1 MFKNYSLKNY
11 NSFRV
16 NHKANFFLKIE
27 NNKSLINFLS
37 DKKFKNE
44 KKLIIGGGSNILFT
58 KDYEGVILYSCIKG
72 IHILEENDNHIKVK
86 VGSGENWDDFVK
98 FCVNKNWYGIENL
111 SLIPGSVGAVPI
123 QNIGAYGVEVKDYIY
138 DVNGIDL
145 KNNTK
150 KTYSNK
156 SCDFEYRDS
165 IFKRELKNNFFVTEV
180 TFILNKNKKF
190 TLNYSELKNINSQN
204 LTIQNVRDKI
214 IEIRNSK
221 LPDPK
226 LLANAGSFFKNPVIN
241 IKIAKKIKEKYNDFK
256 YYQINESMVKISAA
270 WLIEK
275 SGWKGHKEKNIGV
288 YNKHALVLVNYSS
301 ENGKDIKILS
311 KKIKENVLEKF
322 NVTLEKEV
330 NVF

>member
-27 NNKSLINFLS
+27 NDKSLIDFLS

-72 IHILEENDNHIKVK
+72 IHILEENDNHIKLK

-111 SLIPGSVGAVPI
+111 SLIPGSVGAAPI
-123 QNIGAYGVEVKDYIY
+123 QNIGAYGVEIKDYIY

-145 KNNTK
+145 KNNLK
-150 KTYSNK
+150 KTYTNK

-190 TLNYSELKNINSQN
+190 TLDYSELKNINGQN

-241 IKIAKKIKEKYNDFK
+241 IKIAKNIKEKYNDFK

-301 ENGKDIKILS
+301 ENGK
-311 KKIKENVLEKF
+311 F
-322 NVTLEKEV
+322 
-330 NVF
+330 

>member
-37 DKKFKNE
+37 DKKFENE

-58 KDYEGVILYSCIKG
+58 KNYEGVILYSCIKG

-98 FCVNKNWYGIENL
+98 FCVSKNWYGIENL

-190 TLNYSELKNINSQN
+190 TLDYSELKNINSQS

-221 LPDPK
+221 LPNPK
-226 LLANAGSFFKNPVIN
+226 SLANAGSFFKNPVIN

-256 YYQINESMVKISAA
+256 YYQINESIVKISAA

-311 KKIKENVLEKF
+311 KKIKESVLEKF

>member
-27 NNKSLINFLS
+27 NNKSLIDFLS

-44 KKLIIGGGSNILFT
+44 KKLILGGGSNILFT
-58 KDYEGVILYSCIKG
+58 KDFEGVILYSCIKG
-72 IHILEENDNHIKVK
+72 IHILEENNNHIKVK

-98 FCVNKNWYGIENL
+98 FCVTKNWYGIENL
-111 SLIPGSVGAVPI
+111 SLIPGSVGAAPI
-123 QNIGAYGVEVKDYIY
+123 QNIGAYGVEIKDYIY

-145 KNNTK
+145 KNNIK

-156 SCDFEYRDS
+156 SCNFEYRDS

-180 TFILNKNKKF
+180 TFVLMKNKKF
-190 TLNYSELKNINSQN
+190 TLDYSELKNINSQG
-204 LTIQNVRDKI
+204 LTIQNIRDKI

-226 LLANAGSFFKNPVIN
+226 LLANAGSFFKNPIIN
-241 IKIAKKIKEKYNDFK
+241 IKIATKIKEKYNDFK

-301 ENGKDIKILS
+301 ENGKDIKMLS
-311 KKIKENVLEKF
+311 NKIKESVLEKF
-322 NVTLEKEV
+322 NIILEKEV
-330 NVF
+330 NIF

>member
-98 FCVNKNWYGIENL
+98 FCVSKNWYGIENL

-221 LPDPK
+221 LPNPK

-311 KKIKENVLEKF
+311 KKIKESVLEKF

>member
-98 FCVNKNWYGIENL
+98 FCVSKNWYGIENL

-165 IFKRELKNNFFVTEV
+165 VFKRELKNNFFVTEV

-301 ENGKDIKILS
+301 ENGKNIKILS

>member
-27 NNKSLINFLS
+27 NDKSLIDFLS

-44 KKLIIGGGSNILFT
+44 KKLIKGGGSNILFT

-72 IHILEENDNHIKVK
+72 IHILEENDNHIKLK

-111 SLIPGSVGAVPI
+111 SLIPGSVGAAPI
-123 QNIGAYGVEVKDYIY
+123 QNIGAYGVEIKDYIY

-145 KNNTK
+145 KNNLK
-150 KTYSNK
+150 KTYTNK

-190 TLNYSELKNINSQN
+190 TLDYSELKNINGQN

-241 IKIAKKIKEKYNDFK
+241 IKIAKNIKEKYNDFK

-311 KKIKENVLEKF
+311 KKIKESVLEKF

-330 NVF
+330 NIF

>member
-27 NNKSLINFLS
+27 NDKSLIDFLS

-72 IHILEENDNHIKVK
+72 IHILEENDNHIKLK

-111 SLIPGSVGAVPI
+111 SLIPGSVGAAPI
-123 QNIGAYGVEVKDYIY
+123 QNIGAYGVEIKDYIY

-145 KNNTK
+145 KNNLK
-150 KTYSNK
+150 KTYTNK

-190 TLNYSELKNINSQN
+190 TLDYSELKNINGQN

-226 LLANAGSFFKNPVIN
+226 LLANAGSFFKNPIIN
-241 IKIAKKIKEKYNDFK
+241 IKIATKIKEKYNDFK

-311 KKIKENVLEKF
+311 KKIKESVLEKF

-330 NVF
+330 NIF

>member
-27 NNKSLINFLS
+27 NDKSLIDFLS

-72 IHILEENDNHIKVK
+72 IHILEENDNHIKLK

-111 SLIPGSVGAVPI
+111 SLIPGSVGAAPI
-123 QNIGAYGVEVKDYIY
+123 QNIGAYGVEIKDYIY

-145 KNNTK
+145 KNNLK
-150 KTYSNK
+150 KTYTNK

-190 TLNYSELKNINSQN
+190 TLDYSELKNINGQN

-241 IKIAKKIKEKYNDFK
+241 IKIAKNIKEKYNDFK

-311 KKIKENVLEKF
+311 KKIKESVLEKF

-330 NVF
+330 NIF

>member
-27 NNKSLINFLS
+27 NDKSLIDFLS

-72 IHILEENDNHIKVK
+72 IHILEENNNHIKVK
-86 VGSGENWDDFVK
+86 VGSGENWDDLVK
-98 FCVNKNWYGIENL
+98 FCVTKNWYGIENL
-111 SLIPGSVGAVPI
+111 SLIPGSVGAAPI
-123 QNIGAYGVEVKDYIY
+123 QNIGAYGVEIKDYIY

-145 KNNTK
+145 KNNLK
-150 KTYSNK
+150 KTYTNK

-190 TLNYSELKNINSQN
+190 TLDYSELKNINGQN

-241 IKIAKKIKEKYNDFK
+241 IKIAKNIKEKYNDFK

-311 KKIKENVLEKF
+311 KKIKESVLEKF

-330 NVF
+330 NIF

>member
-27 NNKSLINFLS
+27 NDKSLIDFLS
-37 DKKFKNE
+37 DKKFKNK

-58 KDYEGVILYSCIKG
+58 KDYEGVVLYNCIKG
-72 IHILEENDNHIKVK
+72 IHILEENDNHIKLK

-123 QNIGAYGVEVKDYIY
+123 QNIGAYGVEIKDYIY

-145 KNNTK
+145 KNNLK
-150 KTYSNK
+150 KTYTNK

-190 TLNYSELKNINSQN
+190 TLDYSELKNINSQN

-241 IKIAKKIKEKYNDFK
+241 IKIAKNIKEKYNDFK

-311 KKIKENVLEKF
+311 KKIKESVLEKF

-330 NVF
+330 NIF

>member
-27 NNKSLINFLS
+27 NDKSLIDFLS

-72 IHILEENDNHIKVK
+72 IHILEENDNHIKLK

-111 SLIPGSVGAVPI
+111 SLIPGSVGAAPI
-123 QNIGAYGVEVKDYIY
+123 QNIGAYGVEIKDYIY

-145 KNNTK
+145 KNNLK
-150 KTYSNK
+150 KTYTNK

-190 TLNYSELKNINSQN
+190 TLDYSELKNINSQN

-241 IKIAKKIKEKYNDFK
+241 IKIAKNIKEKYNDFK

-311 KKIKENVLEKF
+311 KKIKESVLKKF

-330 NVF
+330 NIF

>member
-27 NNKSLINFLS
+27 NDKSLIDFLS

-72 IHILEENDNHIKVK
+72 IHILEENNNHIKLK

-111 SLIPGSVGAVPI
+111 SLIPGSVGAAPI
-123 QNIGAYGVEVKDYIY
+123 QNIGAYGVEIKDYIY

-145 KNNTK
+145 KNNLK
-150 KTYSNK
+150 KTYTNK

-190 TLNYSELKNINSQN
+190 TLDYSELKNINSQN

-241 IKIAKKIKEKYNDFK
+241 IKIAKNIKEKYNDFK

-311 KKIKENVLEKF
+311 KKIKESVLKKF

-330 NVF
+330 NIF

>member
-27 NNKSLINFLS
+27 NDKSLIDFLS

-58 KDYEGVILYSCIKG
+58 KDYEGVVLYNCIKG
-72 IHILEENDNHIKVK
+72 IHILEENDNHIKLK

-111 SLIPGSVGAVPI
+111 SLIPGSVGAAPI
-123 QNIGAYGVEVKDYIY
+123 QNIGAYGVEIKDYIY

-145 KNNTK
+145 KNNLK
-150 KTYSNK
+150 KTYTNK

-190 TLNYSELKNINSQN
+190 TLDYSELKNINGQN

-241 IKIAKKIKEKYNDFK
+241 IKIAKNIKEKYNDFK

-311 KKIKENVLEKF
+311 KKIKESVLEKF

-330 NVF
+330 NIF

>member
-11 NSFRV
+11 NSFRA
-16 NHKANFFLKIE
+16 NHRANFFLKIK
-27 NNKSLINFLS
+27 NNKSLIDFLS
-37 DKKFKNE
+37 DKEFKNE
-44 KKLIIGGGSNILFT
+44 KKLILGGGSNILFT
-58 KDYEGVILYSCIKG
+58 KDYKGVILYSCIKG
-72 IHILEENDNHIKVK
+72 MHILEENNNHIKVK

-98 FCVNKNWYGIENL
+98 FCVSKNWYGIENL

-190 TLNYSELKNINSQN
+190 TLDYSELKNINSQN

-241 IKIAKKIKEKYNDFK
+241 KKIAKKIKEKYNDFK

-311 KKIKENVLEKF
+311 KKIKESVLEKF
-322 NVTLEKEV
+322 NVTLENEV

>member
-27 NNKSLINFLS
+27 NDKSLIDFLS

-58 KDYEGVILYSCIKG
+58 KDYEGVVLYNCIKG
-72 IHILEENDNHIKVK
+72 IHILEENDNHIKLK

-123 QNIGAYGVEVKDYIY
+123 QNIGAYGVEIKDYIY

-145 KNNTK
+145 KNNLK
-150 KTYSNK
+150 KTYTNK

-190 TLNYSELKNINSQN
+190 TLDYSELKNINSQN

-311 KKIKENVLEKF
+311 KKIKESVLEKF

-330 NVF
+330 NIF

>member
-16 NHKANFFLKIE
+16 NHKANFFQKIE
-27 NNKSLINFLS
+27 NNKSLIDFLS

-58 KDYEGVILYSCIKG
+58 KDFEGVILYSCIKG
-72 IHILEENDNHIKVK
+72 IHILEENNNHIKVK

-98 FCVNKNWYGIENL
+98 FCVTKNWYGIENL
-111 SLIPGSVGAVPI
+111 SLIPGSVGAAPI
-123 QNIGAYGVEVKDYIY
+123 QNIGAYGVEIKDYIY

-145 KNNTK
+145 KNNIK

-156 SCDFEYRDS
+156 SCNFEYRDS

-180 TFILNKNKKF
+180 TFVLMKNKKF
-190 TLNYSELKNINSQN
+190 TLDYSELKNINSQG
-204 LTIQNVRDKI
+204 LTIQNIRDKI

-226 LLANAGSFFKNPVIN
+226 LLANAGSFFKNPIIN
-241 IKIAKKIKEKYNDFK
+241 IKIATKIKEKYNDFK
-256 YYQINESMVKISAA
+256 CYQINESMVKISAA

-301 ENGKDIKILS
+301 ENGKDIKMLS
-311 KKIKENVLEKF
+311 NKIKESVLKKF
-322 NVTLEKEV
+322 NIILEKEV
-330 NVF
+330 NIF

>member
-98 FCVNKNWYGIENL
+98 FCVSKNWYGIENL

-145 KNNTK
+145 NNNTK

-190 TLNYSELKNINSQN
+190 TLDYSELKNINSQS

>member
-27 NNKSLINFLS
+27 NNKSLIDFLS

-44 KKLIIGGGSNILFT
+44 KKLILGGGSNILFT
-58 KDYEGVILYSCIKG
+58 KDFEGVILYSCIKG
-72 IHILEENDNHIKVK
+72 IHILEENNNHIKVK

-98 FCVNKNWYGIENL
+98 FCVTKNWYGIENL
-111 SLIPGSVGAVPI
+111 SLIPGSVGAAPI
-123 QNIGAYGVEVKDYIY
+123 QNIGAYGVEIKDYIY

-145 KNNTK
+145 KNNIK

-156 SCDFEYRDS
+156 SCNFEYRDS
-165 IFKRELKNNFFVTEV
+165 ISKRELKNNFFVTEV
-180 TFILNKNKKF
+180 TFVLMKNKKF
-190 TLNYSELKNINSQN
+190 TLDYSELKNINSQG
-204 LTIQNVRDKI
+204 LTIQNIRDKI

-226 LLANAGSFFKNPVIN
+226 LLANAGSFFKNPIIN
-241 IKIAKKIKEKYNDFK
+241 IKIATKIKEKYNDFK
-256 YYQINESMVKISAA
+256 CYQINESMVKISAA

-301 ENGKDIKILS
+301 ENGKDIKMLS
-311 KKIKENVLEKF
+311 NKIKESVLKKF
-322 NVTLEKEV
+322 NIILEKEV
-330 NVF
+330 NIF

>member
-1 MFKNYSLKNY
+1 MLKNYSLKNY

-27 NNKSLINFLS
+27 NNKSLIDFLS

-44 KKLIIGGGSNILFT
+44 KKLILGGGSNILFT
-58 KDYEGVILYSCIKG
+58 KDFEGVILYSCIKG
-72 IHILEENDNHIKVK
+72 MHILEENNNHIKVK

-98 FCVNKNWYGIENL
+98 FCVSKNWYGIENL

-190 TLNYSELKNINSQN
+190 TLNFSELKNINSQN

-311 KKIKENVLEKF
+311 KKIKESVLEKF

>member
-27 NNKSLINFLS
+27 NDKSLIDFLS

-72 IHILEENDNHIKVK
+72 IHILEENDNHIKLK

-111 SLIPGSVGAVPI
+111 SLIPGSVGAAPI
-123 QNIGAYGVEVKDYIY
+123 QNIGAYGVEIKDYIY

-145 KNNTK
+145 KNNLK
-150 KTYSNK
+150 KTYTNK

-190 TLNYSELKNINSQN
+190 TLDYSELKNINGQN

-221 LPDPK
+221 LQDPK
-226 LLANAGSFFKNPVIN
+226 LLANAGSFFKNPIIN
-241 IKIAKKIKEKYNDFK
+241 IKIATKIKEKYNDFK

-311 KKIKENVLEKF
+311 KKIKESVLEKF

-330 NVF
+330 NIF

>member
-44 KKLIIGGGSNILFT
+44 KKLIIGDGSNILFT

-86 VGSGENWDDFVK
+86 VGSGENWDNFVRL
-98 FCVNKNWYGIENL
+98 CVSKNWYGIENL
-111 SLIPGSVGAVPI
+111 SLIPGSVGAAPI

-145 KNNTK
+145 NNNIK

-156 SCDFEYRDS
+156 SCDFKYRDS
-165 IFKRELKNNFFVTEV
+165 IFKRELKNNFFITEV
-180 TFILNKNKKF
+180 TFILMKNKKF
-190 TLNYSELKNINSQN
+190 TLDYYELKNINSQS

-301 ENGKDIKILS
+301 ENGKDIKMLS
-311 KKIKENVLEKF
+311 NKIKESVLEKF
-322 NVTLEKEV
+322 NIILEKEV
-330 NVF
+330 NIF

>member
-27 NNKSLINFLS
+27 NDKSLIDFLS

-72 IHILEENDNHIKVK
+72 IHILEENDNQIKLK

-111 SLIPGSVGAVPI
+111 SLIPGSVGAAPI
-123 QNIGAYGVEVKDYIY
+123 QNIGAYGVEIKDYIY

-145 KNNTK
+145 KNNLK
-150 KTYSNK
+150 KTYTNK

-190 TLNYSELKNINSQN
+190 TLDYSELKNINGQN

-241 IKIAKKIKEKYNDFK
+241 IKIAKNIKEKYNDFK

-311 KKIKENVLEKF
+311 KKIKESVLEKF

-330 NVF
+330 NIF

>member
-27 NNKSLINFLS
+27 NDKSLIDFLS

-72 IHILEENDNHIKVK
+72 IHILEENDNHIKLK

-111 SLIPGSVGAVPI
+111 SLIPGSVGAAPI
-123 QNIGAYGVEVKDYIY
+123 QNIGAYGVEIKDYIY

-145 KNNTK
+145 KNNIK

-156 SCDFEYRDS
+156 SCNFEYRDS

-190 TLNYSELKNINSQN
+190 TLDYSELKNINGQN

-241 IKIAKKIKEKYNDFK
+241 IKIAKNIKEKYNDFK

-311 KKIKENVLEKF
+311 KKIKESVLEKF

-330 NVF
+330 NIF

>member
-27 NNKSLINFLS
+27 NNKSLIDFLS

-44 KKLIIGGGSNILFT
+44 KKLILGGGSNILFT
-58 KDYEGVILYSCIKG
+58 KDFEGVILYSCIKG
-72 IHILEENDNHIKVK
+72 IHILEENNNHIKVK

-98 FCVNKNWYGIENL
+98 FCVTKNWYGIENL
-111 SLIPGSVGAVPI
+111 SLIPGSVGAAPI
-123 QNIGAYGVEVKDYIY
+123 QNIGAYGVEIKDYIY

-145 KNNTK
+145 KNNIK

-156 SCDFEYRDS
+156 SCNFEYRDS

-180 TFILNKNKKF
+180 TFVLMKNKKF
-190 TLNYSELKNINSQN
+190 TLDYSELKNINSQG
-204 LTIQNVRDKI
+204 LTIQNIRDKI

-226 LLANAGSFFKNPVIN
+226 LLANAGSFFKNPIIN
-241 IKIAKKIKEKYNDFK
+241 IKIATKIKEKYNDFK
-256 YYQINESMVKISAA
+256 CYQINESMVKISAA

-301 ENGKDIKILS
+301 ENGKDIKMLS
-311 KKIKENVLEKF
+311 NKIKESVLKKF
-322 NVTLEKEV
+322 NIILEKEV
-330 NVF
+330 NIF

>member
-27 NNKSLINFLS
+27 NDKSLIDFLS

-58 KDYEGVILYSCIKG
+58 KDYEGVVLYNCIKG
-72 IHILEENDNHIKVK
+72 IHILEENDNHIKLK

-111 SLIPGSVGAVPI
+111 SLIPGSVGAAPI
-123 QNIGAYGVEVKDYIY
+123 QNIGAYGVEIKDYIY

-145 KNNTK
+145 KNNLK
-150 KTYSNK
+150 KTYTNK

-190 TLNYSELKNINSQN
+190 TLDYSELKNINGQN

-311 KKIKENVLEKF
+311 KKIKESVLEKF

-330 NVF
+330 NIF

>member
-98 FCVNKNWYGIENL
+98 FCVSKNWYGIENL

-156 SCDFEYRDS
+156 SCDFE
-165 IFKRELKNNFFVTEV
+165 
-180 TFILNKNKKF
+180 
-190 TLNYSELKNINSQN
+190 
-204 LTIQNVRDKI
+204 
-214 IEIRNSK
+214 
-221 LPDPK
+221 
-226 LLANAGSFFKNPVIN
+226 
-241 IKIAKKIKEKYNDFK
+241 
-256 YYQINESMVKISAA
+256 
-270 WLIEK
+270 
-275 SGWKGHKEKNIGV
+275 
-288 YNKHALVLVNYSS
+288 
-301 ENGKDIKILS
+301 
-311 KKIKENVLEKF
+311 
-322 NVTLEKEV
+322 
-330 NVF
+330 

>member
-16 NHKANFFLKIE
+16 NHRANFFLKIK
-27 NNKSLINFLS
+27 NNKSLIDFLS
-37 DKKFKNE
+37 DKEFKNE
-44 KKLIIGGGSNILFT
+44 KKLILGGGSNILFT
-58 KDYEGVILYSCIKG
+58 KDYKGVILYSCIKG
-72 IHILEENDNHIKVK
+72 IHILEENNNHIKVK

-98 FCVNKNWYGIENL
+98 FCVSKNWYGIENL

-145 KNNTK
+145 NNNTK

-190 TLNYSELKNINSQN
+190 TLDYSELKNINSQS

-221 LPDPK
+221 LPNPK

-311 KKIKENVLEKF
+311 KKIKESVLEKF
-322 NVTLEKEV
+322 NVTLENEV

>member
-37 DKKFKNE
+37 DKKFENE

-58 KDYEGVILYSCIKG
+58 KNYEGVILYSCIKG

-98 FCVNKNWYGIENL
+98 FCVSKNWYGIENL

-190 TLNYSELKNINSQN
+190 TLDYSELKNINSQS

-256 YYQINESMVKISAA
+256 YYQINESIVKISAA

-311 KKIKENVLEKF
+311 KKIKESVLEKF
-322 NVTLEKEV
+322 NVTLENEV

>member
-58 KDYEGVILYSCIKG
+58 KNYEGVILYSCIKG

-98 FCVNKNWYGIENL
+98 FCVSKNWYGIENL

-165 IFKRELKNNFFVTEV
+165 IFKKSNNCRLAVGSNPTV
-180 TFILNKNKKF
+180 GSSRNNK
-190 TLNYSELKNINSQN
+190 SISCINSRA
-204 LTIQNVRDKI
+204 T
-214 IEIRNSK
+214 
-221 LPDPK
+221 
-226 LLANAGSFFKNPVIN
+226 
-241 IKIAKKIKEKYNDFK
+241 
-256 YYQINESMVKISAA
+256 
-270 WLIEK
+270 
-275 SGWKGHKEKNIGV
+275 
-288 YNKHALVLVNYSS
+288 
-301 ENGKDIKILS
+301 
-311 KKIKENVLEKF
+311 
-322 NVTLEKEV
+322 
-330 NVF
+330 

>member
-98 FCVNKNWYGIENL
+98 FCVSKNWYGIENL

-190 TLNYSELKNINSQN
+190 TLDYSELKNINSQN

-301 ENGKDIKILS
+301 ENGKDIKMLS
-311 KKIKENVLEKF
+311 KKIKESVLEKF

>member
-37 DKKFKNE
+37 DKKFENE

-58 KDYEGVILYSCIKG
+58 KNYEGVILYSCIKG

-98 FCVNKNWYGIENL
+98 FCVSKNWYGIENL

-190 TLNYSELKNINSQN
+190 TLDYSELKNINSQS

-256 YYQINESMVKISAA
+256 YYQINE
-270 WLIEK
+270 
-275 SGWKGHKEKNIGV
+275 
-288 YNKHALVLVNYSS
+288 
-301 ENGKDIKILS
+301 
-311 KKIKENVLEKF
+311 
-322 NVTLEKEV
+322 
-330 NVF
+330 

>member
-98 FCVNKNWYGIENL
+98 FCVSKNWYGIENL

-190 TLNYSELKNINSQN
+190 TLDYSELKNINSQN

-301 ENGKDIKILS
+301 ENGKDIKMLS
-311 KKIKENVLEKF
+311 NKIKESVLEKF

>member
-27 NNKSLINFLS
+27 NNKSLIDFLS

-44 KKLIIGGGSNILFT
+44 KKLILGGGSNILFT
-58 KDYEGVILYSCIKG
+58 KDFEGVILYSCIKG
-72 IHILEENDNHIKVK
+72 IHILEENNNHIKVK

-98 FCVNKNWYGIENL
+98 FCVTKNWYGIENL
-111 SLIPGSVGAVPI
+111 SLIPGSVGAAPI
-123 QNIGAYGVEVKDYIY
+123 QNIGAYGVEIKDYIY

-145 KNNTK
+145 NNNIK

-156 SCDFEYRDS
+156 SCNFEYRDS

-180 TFILNKNKKF
+180 TFVLMKNKKF
-190 TLNYSELKNINSQN
+190 TLDYSELKNINSQG
-204 LTIQNVRDKI
+204 LTIQNIRDKI

-226 LLANAGSFFKNPVIN
+226 LLANAGSFFKNPIIN
-241 IKIAKKIKEKYNDFK
+241 IKIATKIKEKYNDFK
-256 YYQINESMVKISAA
+256 CYQINESMVKISAA

-301 ENGKDIKILS
+301 ENGKDIKMLS
-311 KKIKENVLEKF
+311 NKIKESVLKKF
-322 NVTLEKEV
+322 NIILEKEV
-330 NVF
+330 NIF

>member
-27 NNKSLINFLS
+27 NDKSLIDFLS

-58 KDYEGVILYSCIKG
+58 KDYEGVILYNCIKG
-72 IHILEENDNHIKVK
+72 IHILEENNNYIKLK

-123 QNIGAYGVEVKDYIY
+123 QNIGAYGVEIKDYIY

-145 KNNTK
+145 KNNLK
-150 KTYSNK
+150 KTYTNK

-190 TLNYSELKNINSQN
+190 TLDYSELKNINGQN

-241 IKIAKKIKEKYNDFK
+241 IKIAKNIKEKYNDFK

-311 KKIKENVLEKF
+311 KKIKESVLEKF

-330 NVF
+330 NIF

>member
-27 NNKSLINFLS
+27 NNKSLIDFLS

-44 KKLIIGGGSNILFT
+44 KKLILGGGSNILFT
-58 KDYEGVILYSCIKG
+58 KDFEGVILYSCIKG
-72 IHILEENDNHIKVK
+72 IHILEENNNHIKVK

-98 FCVNKNWYGIENL
+98 FCVTKNWYGIENL
-111 SLIPGSVGAVPI
+111 SLIPGSVGAAPI
-123 QNIGAYGVEVKDYIY
+123 QNIGAYGVEIKDYIY

-145 KNNTK
+145 KNNIK

-156 SCDFEYRDS
+156 SCNFEYRDS

-180 TFILNKNKKF
+180 TFVLMKNKKF
-190 TLNYSELKNINSQN
+190 TLDYSELKNINSQG
-204 LTIQNVRDKI
+204 LTIQNIRDKI

-226 LLANAGSFFKNPVIN
+226 LLANAGSFFKNPIIN
-241 IKIAKKIKEKYNDFK
+241 IKIATKIKEKYNDFK
-256 YYQINESMVKISAA
+256 CYQNNESMVKISAA

-301 ENGKDIKILS
+301 ENGKDIKMLS
-311 KKIKENVLEKF
+311 NKIKESVLKKF
-322 NVTLEKEV
+322 NIILEKEV
-330 NVF
+330 NIF

>member
-16 NHKANFFLKIE
+16 NHKANFFLKIK
-27 NNKSLINFLS
+27 NNKSLIDFLS

-58 KDYEGVILYSCIKG
+58 KDYKGVILYSCIKG
-72 IHILEENDNHIKVK
+72 IQILEENNNHIKVK

-98 FCVNKNWYGIENL
+98 FCVSKNWYGIENL
-111 SLIPGSVGAVPI
+111 SLIPGSVGAAPI
-123 QNIGAYGVEVKDYIY
+123 QNIGAYGVEVKNYIY
-138 DVNGIDL
+138 GVNGIDL
-145 KNNTK
+145 KNNKK

-156 SCDFEYRDS
+156 LCNFEYRNS
-165 IFKRELKNNFFVTEV
+165 IFKKELKNNFFVTEV

-190 TLNYSELKNINSQN
+190 VLDYAELKNINKEN

-221 LPDPK
+221 LPNPK
-226 LLANAGSFFKNPVIN
+226 SLANAGSFFKNPVIN
-241 IKIAKKIKEKYNDFK
+241 IKIAKKIIKKYSDFK

-275 SGWKGHKEKNIGV
+275 NGWKGYKEKNIGV

-301 ENGKDIKILS
+301 ENGKDIEILS
-311 KKIKENVLEKF
+311 NKIKKSVLEKF
-322 NVTLEKEV
+322 NITLEKEV

>member
-44 KKLIIGGGSNILFT
+44 KKLIIGDGSNILFT

-72 IHILEENDNHIKVK
+72 IHILEENNNHIKVK

-98 FCVNKNWYGIENL
+98 FCVTKNWYGIENL
-111 SLIPGSVGAVPI
+111 SLIPGSVGAAPI
-123 QNIGAYGVEVKDYIY
+123 QNIGAYGVEIKDYIY

-145 KNNTK
+145 KNNIK

-156 SCDFEYRDS
+156 SCNFEYRDS

-180 TFILNKNKKF
+180 TFVLMKNKKF
-190 TLNYSELKNINSQN
+190 TLDYSELKNINSQG
-204 LTIQNVRDKI
+204 LTIQNIRDKI

-226 LLANAGSFFKNPVIN
+226 LLANAGSFFKNPIIN
-241 IKIAKKIKEKYNDFK
+241 IKIATKIKEKYNDFK
-256 YYQINESMVKISAA
+256 CYQINESMVKISAA

-301 ENGKDIKILS
+301 ENGKDIKMLS
-311 KKIKENVLEKF
+311 NKIKESVLKKF
-322 NVTLEKEV
+322 NIILEKEV
-330 NVF
+330 NIF

>member
-98 FCVNKNWYGIENL
+98 FCVSKHWYGIENL

-180 TFILNKNKKF
+180 TFILNKKMKF
-190 TLNYSELKNINSQN
+190 TLDYSELKNINSQN

-311 KKIKENVLEKF
+311 KKIKKSVLEKF

>member
-37 DKKFKNE
+37 DKKFENE

-58 KDYEGVILYSCIKG
+58 KNYEGVILYSCIKG

-98 FCVNKNWYGIENL
+98 FCVSKNWYGIENL

-190 TLNYSELKNINSQN
+190 TLDYSELKNINSQS

-256 YYQINESMVKISAA
+256 YFQINESIVKISAA

-311 KKIKENVLEKF
+311 KKIKESVLEKF